1 MYELKGT
8 NMFAII
14 ETGSKQY
21 HIKTG
26 DIIKVEKLE
35 AEVGSSIKFDRVLAI
50 GGKVGDAVGSASV
63 TAEVID
69 QRKNDK
75 EIVFKKKRRHNYRR
89 KRGHRQLITVLKI
102 TEVKG

>member
-1 MYELKGT
+1 
-8 NMFAII
+8 MFAII

-35 AEVGSSIKFDRVLAI
+35 AEVGSSVKFDRVLAL
-50 GGKVGDAVGSASV
+50 GGKVGSAVSADASV
-63 TAEVID
+63 IAEVID
-69 QRKNDK
+69 QRKNEK
-75 EIVFKKKRRHNYRR
+75 EIIFKKKRRHNYRR